1 MKVSLVIPVYNEAD
15 NISWLSTE
23 ISTIMSGQDFEWEC
37 IWIDDASFDSTWEE
51 IKKLNSPNKGVRLKS
66 NCGQTTATKIGINV
80 AKFDHIVTLDGDGQ
94 NDPKDILDMMDIMV
108 TNPEL
113 DMVQGYRLNR
123 SDNKYFKTIPSKIAN
138 KIVRISTNHNI
149 RDLGCSLRLFKKD
162 LMGDLMLTGE
172 MHRLFSL
179 YLADNGAKIV
189 QVKVSHRPRISGKSK
204 YGLGRILKLS
214 IDILLYKV
222 IKVVFISPIYTFG
235 KFAMVGY
242 LFSLS
247 LIVIAF
253 LLKIFDIKTYI
264 DGTLISTSMIIFAT
278 STLFIGLGILA
289 EMLTRVS
296 SKVSNPS
303 DNSVLEKYNV

>member
-23 ISTIMSGQDFEWEC
+23 ISKILSGQDFEWEC

-51 IKKLNSPNKGVRLKS
+51 IKKLYSPNKGVRLKS

-80 AKFDHIVTLDGDGQ
+80 AKFDYIVTLDGDGQ
-94 NDPKDILDMMDIMV
+94 NDPQDILDMMKIMI

-113 DMVQGYRLNR
+113 DLVQGYRLSR
-123 SDNKYFKTIPSKIAN
+123 SDNKYFRTIPSKIAN
-138 KIVRISTNHNI
+138 KIVRIITNHDI

-189 QVKVSHRPRISGKSK
+189 QVKVNHRPRISGKSK

-235 KFAMVGY
+235 KFALVGY
-242 LFSLS
+242 SFALS

-264 DGTLISTSMIIFAT
+264 DGTLISTSVIIFAT

-296 SKVSNPS
+296 SKVSNTS
-303 DNSVLEKYNV
+303 NNIVLEKHNV

>member
-51 IKKLNSPNKGVRLKS
+51 IKKLNSPNKGVRLKL

-149 RDLGCSLRLFKKD
+149 RDLGCSLRLF
-162 LMGDLMLTGE
+162 
-172 MHRLFSL
+172 
-179 YLADNGAKIV
+179 I
-189 QVKVSHRPRISGKSK
+189 
-204 YGLGRILKLS
+204 
-214 IDILLYKV
+214 YKV